1 MRLPSITAENL
12 RSIASGTD
20 TNAEVR
26 LADAVLLPEAPKPQS
41 RACSPSGSG
50 SPRPWRPR
58 RRMHPASQ
66 NATLQFE
73 PGTAAL
79 KPGET
84 TTIGVTVQNVQDLYS
99 IPMLLQFNPAVISIE
114 DVRQG
119 GFLSGGTQEVAIVER
134 VDKERG
140 QAIISA
146 TRMPNTPGVSGSGT
160 LVGIVVKGLAPGN
173 SQLSI
178 VQVNAKDS
186 QQRPIQVVTGE
197 ATVRVQ

>member
-1 MRLPSITAENL
+1 MAPAP
-12 RSIASGTD
+12 A
-20 TNAEVR
+20 NA
-26 LADAVLLPEAPKPQS
+26 
-41 RACSPSGSG
+41 
-50 SPRPWRPR
+50 
-58 RRMHPASQ
+58 PASQ

-160 LVGIVVKGLAPGN
+160 LVGIVVKGVAPGN

>member
-1 MRLPSITAENL
+1 MSPQAAPAA
-12 RSIASGTD
+12 ASATPAP
-20 TNAEVR
+20 TPANAS
-26 LADAVLLPEAPKPQS
+26 L
-41 RACSPSGSG
+41 
-50 SPRPWRPR
+50 
-58 RRMHPASQ
+58 SQ
-66 NATLQFE
+66 NASLQFE
-73 PGTAAL
+73 PANISL
-79 KPGET
+79 KTGET
-84 TTIGVTVQNVQDLYS
+84 TTIGVAVQNVQDLYS
-99 IPMLLQFNPAVISIE
+99 IPMLVQFNPAVVSIE

-160 LVGIVVKGLAPGN
+160 LVGIVVKGIAPGN

-197 ATVRVQ
+197 GTVRVQ

>member
-1 MRLPSITAENL
+1 MN
-12 RSIASGTD
+12 
-20 TNAEVR
+20 
-26 LADAVLLPEAPKPQS
+26 
-41 RACSPSGSG
+41 
-50 SPRPWRPR
+50 
-58 RRMHPASQ
+58 PA
-66 NATLQFE
+66 TV
-73 PGTAAL
+73 TL

-84 TTIGVTVQNVQDLYS
+84 TTIGVVVQNVQDLYS
-99 IPMLLQFNPAVISIE
+99 IPLLLQFNPAVISIE

-119 GFLSGGTQEVAIVER
+119 GFLSGGTQEIAIVER

-160 LVGIVVKGLAPGN
+160 LVGIVVKGVAPGN

-197 ATVRVQ
+197 AAIRVQ